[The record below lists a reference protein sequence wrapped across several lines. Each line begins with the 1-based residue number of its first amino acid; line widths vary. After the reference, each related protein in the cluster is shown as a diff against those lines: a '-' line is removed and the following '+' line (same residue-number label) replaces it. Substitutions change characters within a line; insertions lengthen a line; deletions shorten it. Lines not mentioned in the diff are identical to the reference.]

1 MQVQLVTIAHEQ
13 PPWCGELW
21 HIIHSVITREWYIT
35 VAAQQ
40 FLFQTP
46 QVLSR
51 TVYLCRNFDMLL
63 CRISEEER
71 LEELLFKSGADLSSQ
86 QLAHWQAED
95 RRIRDERYALQLLS
109 EMGHCSHWTQES
121 FPDADWKRNQVLYRK
136 VLLISPSLHERD
148 S

>member
-1 MQVQLVTIAHEQ
+1 MQLVTLAHEQ

-21 HIIHSVITREWYIT
+21 HIINSVITREWYIT

-46 QVLSR
+46 QVLRR
-51 TVYLCRNFDMLL
+51 TVYLCRSFHIFL

-71 LEELLFKSGADLSSQ
+71 LDKCLLRSGADFSSQ

-95 RRIRDERYALQLLS
+95 RRIREKQYALQLLS
-109 EMGHCSHWTQES
+109 EMDHCSHWTQECV
-121 FPDADWKRNQVLYRK
+121 FPMQTGCESKFC
-136 VLLISPSLHERD
+136 IERYF
-148 S
+148 